1 VAWIY
6 LGIALK
12 FILEICVPSTLETVL
27 KTVGFIVLAA
37 LPLVIL
43 WFTLRRMSATARSS
57 VKSGLHLH
65 APRRISGRS
74 MTLVMVDGKEDREHY
89 FFDAASFYLR
99 RGPVPTAVPLSQIN
113 SVTRTSDKIY
123 GRYVWQ
129 VCFSK
134 ASGRKCVTFTNNLT
148 LFNRDF
154 LLFLEAVRKA
164 NPLATVDR
172 AGIRF

>member
-1 VAWIY
+1 M
-6 LGIALK
+6 
-12 FILEICVPSTLETVL
+12 PSTLETVL
-27 KTVGFIVLAA
+27 KTVGFIVVAA

-43 WFTLRRMSATARSS
+43 WLILRRMSATARSALGS
-57 VKSGLHLH
+57 ALRLNS
-65 APRRISGRS
+65 PRRISGKS

-89 FFDAASFYLR
+89 FFDAESFYLR
-99 RGPVPTAVPLSQIN
+99 RGLVPAAVPLSQIT
-113 SVTRTSDKIY
+113 SVTRTSDRIY

-129 VCFSK
+129 ICFSK

-164 NPLATVDR
+164 NPLATVER
-172 AGIRF
+172 ASLFF

>member
-1 VAWIY
+1 MP
-6 LGIALK
+6 GAL
-12 FILEICVPSTLETVL
+12 ESVL
-27 KTVGFIVLAA
+27 KAVALVVLAA

-43 WFTLRRMSATARSS
+43 WFILRRMSATARSALG
-57 VKSGLHLH
+57 SGLRLNP
-65 APRRISGRS
+65 PRRISGKS

-164 NPLATVDR
+164 NPLATLDQ
-172 AGIRF
+172 AGLFF

>member
-1 VAWIY
+1 M
-6 LGIALK
+6 
-12 FILEICVPSTLETVL
+12 PSTLETVL

-43 WFTLRRMSATARSS
+43 WFTLRRMAASARSS
-57 VKSGLHLH
+57 VNSGLRLH

-89 FFDAASFYLR
+89 FFDAASFYLQ
-99 RGPVPTAVPLSQIN
+99 RGPVPTAVPLSQIT
-113 SVTRTSDKIY
+113 SVTRTSDRIY

>member
-1 VAWIY
+1 M
-6 LGIALK
+6 
-12 FILEICVPSTLETVL
+12 PNTLEAVL
-27 KTVGFIVLAA
+27 KTAGFIVLAA

-57 VKSGLHLH
+57 VKSGLRLDP
-65 APRRISGRS
+65 PRRISGTS

-89 FFDAASFYLR
+89 FFDTESFYLR
-99 RGPVPTAVPLSQIN
+99 RGPVPTAVPLSQIT
-113 SVTRTSDKIY
+113 SVTRTSDVIY
-123 GRYVWQ
+123 ARYVWQ
-129 VCFSK
+129 VCFSR
-134 ASGRKCVTFTNNLT
+134 ASGRKCVTFTNNLS

-172 AGIRF
+172 ASVIF

>member
-1 VAWIY
+1 M
-6 LGIALK
+6 
-12 FILEICVPSTLETVL
+12 PSTLETVL
-27 KTVGFIVLAA
+27 KTVGFIVVAA

-43 WFTLRRMSATARSS
+43 WLILRRMSATARSALGS
-57 VKSGLHLH
+57 ALRLNP
-65 APRRISGRS
+65 PRRISGTS

-99 RGPVPTAVPLSQIN
+99 RGPVPTAVPLSQIT
-113 SVTRTSDKIY
+113 SVTRTSDRIY

-134 ASGRKCVTFTNNLT
+134 ASGRKCVTFTNKLT

-172 AGIRF
+172 AGLFF

>member
-1 VAWIY
+1 M
-6 LGIALK
+6 
-12 FILEICVPSTLETVL
+12 PSTLETVL

-43 WFTLRRMSATARSS
+43 WFTLRRMAATARSS
-57 VKSGLHLH
+57 VETGLRLH

-74 MTLVMVDGKEDREHY
+74 MTLVMVDGKEGREHY

-99 RGPVPTAVPLSQIN
+99 RGPVPTAVPLSQIT

-129 VCFSK
+129 VCFSR

>member
-1 VAWIY
+1 M
-6 LGIALK
+6 
-12 FILEICVPSTLETVL
+12 PSTLETVL
-27 KTVGFIVLAA
+27 NTAGFIVVAA

-43 WFTLRRMSATARSS
+43 WFILRRMSATARSALE
-57 VKSGLHLH
+57 SGLRLNP
-65 APRRISGRS
+65 PRRISGKS

-89 FFDAASFYLR
+89 FFNAASFYLR
-99 RGPVPTAVPLSQIN
+99 RGPVPTAVPLSQIT
-113 SVTRTSDKIY
+113 SVIRTSDRIY

>member
-1 VAWIY
+1 M
-6 LGIALK
+6 
-12 FILEICVPSTLETVL
+12 

-43 WFTLRRMSATARSS
+43 WFTLRRMAASARSS
-57 VKSGLHLH
+57 VNSGLRLH

-89 FFDAASFYLR
+89 FFDAASFYLQ
-99 RGPVPTAVPLSQIN
+99 RGPVPTAVPLSQIT
-113 SVTRTSDKIY
+113 SVTRTSDRIY

>member
-1 VAWIY
+1 M
-6 LGIALK
+6 
-12 FILEICVPSTLETVL
+12 PSTLETVL

-43 WFTLRRMSATARSS
+43 WFILRRMSATARSTLG
-57 VKSGLHLH
+57 SGLRLNP
-65 APRRISGRS
+65 PRRISGTS
-74 MTLVMVDGKEDREHY
+74 MTLVMVDGKEDHEHY
-89 FFDAASFYLR
+89 FFDAESFYMR
-99 RGPVPTAVPLSQIN
+99 RGPVPTGVPLSQIT
-113 SVTRTSDKIY
+113 SVTRTSDRIY

-134 ASGRKCVTFTNNLT
+134 ASGRKRVTFTNNLT

-164 NPLATVDR
+164 NPLATVDQ
-172 AGIRF
+172 AGLFF

>member
-1 VAWIY
+1 M
-6 LGIALK
+6 
-12 FILEICVPSTLETVL
+12 PSTLETVL
-27 KTVGFIVLAA
+27 KTVGFIVLSA

-57 VKSGLHLH
+57 VKSGLRLH

-89 FFDAASFYLR
+89 FFDAASFYLQ
-99 RGPVPTAVPLSQIN
+99 RGPVPTAVPLSQIT
-113 SVTRTSDKIY
+113 SVTRTSDRIY

-134 ASGRKCVTFTNNLT
+134 ASGGKCVTFTNNLT
-148 LFNRDF
+148 LFKRDF

-172 AGIRF
+172 AGLFF

>member
-1 VAWIY
+1 MEKRI
-6 LGIALK
+6 G
-12 FILEICVPSTLETVL
+12 STT
-27 KTVGFIVLAA
+27 
-37 LPLVIL
+37 
-43 WFTLRRMSATARSS
+43 
-57 VKSGLHLH
+57 
-65 APRRISGRS
+65 
-74 MTLVMVDGKEDREHY
+74 
-89 FFDAASFYLR
+89 FDAASFYLR
-99 RGPVPTAVPLSQIN
+99 RGPVPTAVPLSQI

-164 NPLATVDR
+164 NPLATVDQ
-172 AGIRF
+172 AGLFF

>member
-1 VAWIY
+1 M
-6 LGIALK
+6 
-12 FILEICVPSTLETVL
+12 PSTLETVL
-27 KTVGFIVLAA
+27 KTVGLIALAV
-37 LPLVIL
+37 LPLLTI
-43 WFTLRRMSATARSS
+43 WFIQRRRTQRARSALE
-57 VKSGLHLH
+57 SGLRLNP
-65 APRRISGRS
+65 PRRISGTS

-89 FFDAASFYLR
+89 FFDTESFYMR
-99 RGPVPTAVPLSQIN
+99 RGPMPTAVPLSQIT
-113 SVTRTSDKIY
+113 SVTRTSDVIY

>member
-1 VAWIY
+1 
-6 LGIALK
+6 
-12 FILEICVPSTLETVL
+12 
-27 KTVGFIVLAA
+27 
-37 LPLVIL
+37 
-43 WFTLRRMSATARSS
+43 
-57 VKSGLHLH
+57 
-65 APRRISGRS
+65 

-89 FFDAASFYLR
+89 FFDTQDFYLR
-99 RGPVPTAVPLSQIN
+99 RGQVPTAVPLSQIT

-123 GRYVWQ
+123 GRHVWQ

-164 NPLATVDR
+164 NPLASVDR
-172 AGIRF
+172 AGLFF

>member
-1 VAWIY
+1 M
-6 LGIALK
+6 
-12 FILEICVPSTLETVL
+12 PSTLETVL

-43 WFTLRRMSATARSS
+43 WFTLRRMAASARSS
-57 VKSGLHLH
+57 VKSGLRLH

-74 MTLVMVDGKEDREHY
+74 MTLVIVDGKEDREHY
-89 FFDAASFYLR
+89 FFDAASFYLQ
-99 RGPVPTAVPLSQIN
+99 RGPVPTAVPLSQIT
-113 SVTRTSDKIY
+113 SVTRTSDRIY

>member
-1 VAWIY
+1 M
-6 LGIALK
+6 
-12 FILEICVPSTLETVL
+12 PSTLETVL
-27 KTVGFIVLAA
+27 KTLGFIVLAA

-57 VKSGLHLH
+57 VETGLRLH

-89 FFDAASFYLR
+89 FFDTESFYLR
-99 RGPVPTAVPLSQIN
+99 RGPVPTAVPLSQIT
-113 SVTRTSDKIY
+113 SVTRTSDVIY
-123 GRYVWQ
+123 SRYVWQ
-129 VCFSK
+129 VCFSR
-134 ASGRKCVTFTNNLT
+134 ASGRKCVTFTNNLS

-172 AGIRF
+172 ASVLF

>member
-1 VAWIY
+1 M
-6 LGIALK
+6 
-12 FILEICVPSTLETVL
+12 PSMLETVL

-43 WFTLRRMSATARSS
+43 WFTLRRMSAHARSAFG
-57 VKSGLHLH
+57 SGLRLNS
-65 APRRISGRS
+65 PRRISGTS

-89 FFDAASFYLR
+89 FFDTESFYLR
-99 RGPVPTAVPLSQIN
+99 RGPVPTAVPLSQIT
-113 SVTRTSDKIY
+113 SVTRTSDVIY
-123 GRYVWQ
+123 ARYVWQ

-134 ASGRKCVTFTNNLT
+134 ASGRKCVTFTNNLS

-164 NPLATVDR
+164 NPLATVER
-172 AGIRF
+172 ASVIF

>member
-1 VAWIY
+1 
-6 LGIALK
+6 
-12 FILEICVPSTLETVL
+12 
-27 KTVGFIVLAA
+27 
-37 LPLVIL
+37 
-43 WFTLRRMSATARSS
+43 M
-57 VKSGLHLH
+57 H

-89 FFDAASFYLR
+89 FFDAEFFYLR
-99 RGPVPTAVPLSQIN
+99 RGPVPTAVPLSHIT

-164 NPLATVDR
+164 NPLATVDQ
-172 AGIRF
+172 AGLFF

>member
-1 VAWIY
+1 MS
-6 LGIALK
+6 
-12 FILEICVPSTLETVL
+12 STLETVL

-43 WFTLRRMSATARSS
+43 WFTLRRMAASARSS
-57 VKSGLHLH
+57 VNSGLRLH

-89 FFDAASFYLR
+89 FFDAASFYLQ
-99 RGPVPTAVPLSQIN
+99 RGPVPTAVPLSQIT
-113 SVTRTSDKIY
+113 SVTRTSDVICS
-123 GRYVWQ
+123 RYVWQ
-129 VCFSK
+129 VCFSR
-134 ASGRKCVTFTNNLT
+134 ASGRKCVTFTNNLS

-164 NPLATVDR
+164 SPLATVDR
-172 AGIRF
+172 ASVLF

>member
-1 VAWIY
+1 
-6 LGIALK
+6 
-12 FILEICVPSTLETVL
+12 
-27 KTVGFIVLAA
+27 
-37 LPLVIL
+37 
-43 WFTLRRMSATARSS
+43 
-57 VKSGLHLH
+57 
-65 APRRISGRS
+65 

-89 FFDAASFYLR
+89 FFDTDSFYMR
-99 RGPVPTAVPLSQIN
+99 RGPVPTAVPLSQIT
-113 SVTRTSDKIY
+113 SVTRTSDVLY

-134 ASGRKCVTFTNNLT
+134 TSGRKCVTFTNNLT

>member
-1 VAWIY
+1 M
-6 LGIALK
+6 
-12 FILEICVPSTLETVL
+12 PSTLETVL
-27 KTVGFIVLAA
+27 KTVGFIFLAA
-37 LPLVIL
+37 LPLGIL
-43 WFTLRRMSATARSS
+43 WFILRRMEATARSS
-57 VKSGLHLH
+57 VNSGMRLH

-99 RGPVPTAVPLSQIN
+99 RGPVPTAVPLSQIT
-113 SVTRTSDKIY
+113 SVTRTSDVIY
-123 GRYVWQ
+123 SRYVWQ
-129 VCFSK
+129 VCFSR
-134 ASGRKCVTFTNNLT
+134 ASGRKCVTFTNNLS

-172 AGIRF
+172 ASVLF

>member
-1 VAWIY
+1 M
-6 LGIALK
+6 
-12 FILEICVPSTLETVL
+12 PSTLETVL

-43 WFTLRRMSATARSS
+43 WFTRRRMAATARSS
-57 VKSGLHLH
+57 VKSGLRLH

-89 FFDAASFYLR
+89 FFDAASFYLQ
-99 RGPVPTAVPLSQIN
+99 RGPVPTAVPLSQIT
-113 SVTRTSDKIY
+113 SVTRTSDRIY

-164 NPLATVDR
+164 NPLATVDP

>member
-1 VAWIY
+1 MAWI
-6 LGIALK
+6 GHRLK
-12 FILEICVPSTLETVL
+12 VHPGDLCAKHAGNCFEDCRLHCRCGAS
-27 KTVGFIVLAA
+27 VGD
-37 LPLVIL
+37 PLVHP
-43 WFTLRRMSATARSS
+43 SANVSS
-57 VKSGLHLH
+57 CSLVCEIGVAFACPSPDFPHVH
-65 APRRISGRS
+65 D
-74 MTLVMVDGKEDREHY
+74 LVMVDGKEDREHY
-89 FFDAASFYLR
+89 FFDTESFYLR
-99 RGPVPTAVPLSQIN
+99 RGPVPTAVPLSQIT
-113 SVTRTSDKIY
+113 SVTRTSDRIY